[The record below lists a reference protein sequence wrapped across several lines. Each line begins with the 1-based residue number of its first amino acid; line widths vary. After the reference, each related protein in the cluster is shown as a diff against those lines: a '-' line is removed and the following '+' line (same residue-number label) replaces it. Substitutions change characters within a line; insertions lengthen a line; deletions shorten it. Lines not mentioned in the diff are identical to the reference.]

1 MPRDRPIYIID
12 DEPEMCRSLELLL
25 ALEDFETRSFPSV
38 EAFIRDLPRL
48 PLGIILSDV
57 ALGGRSGLELLQTL
71 PSLDRSDP
79 VILITGHGDITMAVT
94 AMKSGAADLLEKP
107 FEAQRLLGAVTAV
120 CDRIL
125 RSTTFE
131 KCLASLSHRERQVLR
146 QIIEG
151 LTAKQIATRLDISP
165 RTVETYREH
174 LMRKTGAT
182 SLAQLVRFGVEARIA
197 CTPLT
202 PPRERQP
209 GDMELPLP
217 HDGADPG

>member
-12 DEPEMCRSLELLL
+12 DEPQMCRSLEMLL

-48 PLGIILSDV
+48 PPGIILSDV
-57 ALGGRSGLELLQTL
+57 ALGGLSGLELLQTL

-79 VILITGHGDITMAVT
+79 VILVTGHADIPMAVA

-107 FEAQRLLGAVTAV
+107 FEAQRLLGAVAAV
-120 CDRIL
+120 RDQIL
-125 RSTTFE
+125 QSTLLE
-131 KCLASLSHRERQVLR
+131 QRLASLSHRERQVLR
-146 QIIEG
+146 QIVEG

-182 SLAQLVRFGVEARIA
+182 SLAQLVRFAVEARVT
-197 CTPLT
+197 CVPL
-202 PPRERQP
+202 
-209 GDMELPLP
+209 
-217 HDGADPG
+217 